1 MLHADTH
8 FIRNKIKF
16 NDKKKSY
23 CFSVQFEVM
32 LVVNA
37 LAYSPKLRKFVSRSP
52 AVSCIVLS
60 MHWIRIDCGHHIICH
75 VSVTIHM
82 INGTLIS
89 SALYAG
95 PPHWFRIIRSANIYI
110 YTLRV
115 IDSVYACVC
124 ANNNFHF
131 PCAHIVCDYYHIWT
145 PFGHDAHFANTRR
158 TTSTIHHPQRY

>member
-1 MLHADTH
+1 
-8 FIRNKIKF
+8 
-16 NDKKKSY
+16 
-23 CFSVQFEVM
+23 M

-110 YTLRV
+110 YSTCNRQ
-115 IDSVYACVC
+115 CVC
-124 ANNNFHF
+124 VRVCKQQFPLSLCSHSLWLLSHMDAIRPRCSLCKHTTYYFHN
-131 PCAHIVCDYYHIWT
+131 P
-145 PFGHDAHFANTRR
+145 PS
-158 TTSTIHHPQRY
+158 TTILN